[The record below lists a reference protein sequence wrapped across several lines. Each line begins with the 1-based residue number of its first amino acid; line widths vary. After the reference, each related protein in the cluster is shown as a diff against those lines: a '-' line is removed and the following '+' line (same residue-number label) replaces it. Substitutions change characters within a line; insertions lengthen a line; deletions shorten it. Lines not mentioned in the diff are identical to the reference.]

1 MTDVEVFVWEF
12 GSIDRKS
19 TSAVMAGEISSLRHK
34 ILDYAMERAAFV
46 CVLIFIVTSAQRSEI
61 LSCFGD
67 VICIKLQVL

>member
-12 GSIDRKS
+12 GSIDRES